1 MAGLYRLVQ
10 WDANKRR
17 YDLAIGAGVV
27 ASVAAFAGTTALS
40 NPGLTAE
47 TIIIRATAITALAL
61 LHIILVIGPL
71 ARLDARFLPLLYN
84 RRHLGVT
91 TFLVAL
97 VHGAFS
103 TLQFHGFGV
112 VNPLVSVLAAYGI
125 DYAPGLADAPRLLPF
140 EVFGVVAL
148 VGLFLLAATSH
159 DFWLKHLGATIWKSL
174 HQLVYLVYGLALAHV
189 ALGAWQSER
198 GPALPVLMA
207 VGFVVVVGLHLA
219 AAQREGRVDAAL
231 SPMADGDGFVDVA
244 ATGELIEGRARVVV
258 VGGERIALW
267 LHGGRTFATSNVC
280 RHQGGPL
287 GEGRVLDGCV
297 TCPWHGW
304 NYRVEDGVSP
314 PPFHER
320 VTTYRTRVAD
330 GRVRV
335 HPNPNPLG
343 QREEGAALAMEDAR

>member
-1 MAGLYRLVQ
+1 MAGPYRLVQ

-17 YDLAIGAGVV
+17 YDLAIGAVVV
-27 ASVAAFAGTTALS
+27 ASVAAFAGTTALA

-47 TIIIRATAITALAL
+47 TLIIRATAITAVAL
-61 LHIILVIGPL
+61 LHVILAIGPL

-97 VHGAFS
+97 VHGAFA

-112 VNPLVSVLAAYGI
+112 VNPLVSVFAAYGI
-125 DYAPGLADAPRLLPF
+125 DYAPGLANVPRLLPF
-140 EVFGVVAL
+140 EVFGLVAL

-174 HQLVYLVYGLALAHV
+174 HQLVYLVYGLVLAHV

-198 GPALPVLMA
+198 GAALPVLMGA
-207 VGFVVVVGLHLA
+207 GFVAVVGLHLA
-219 AAQREGRVDAAL
+219 AAWREARTDAAA
-231 SPMADGDGFVDVA
+231 SPAADTDGFVDVA
-244 ATGELIEGRARVVV
+244 AAGDLAEGCARVVV
-258 VGGERIALW
+258 GGGERIALW
-267 LHGGRTFATSNVC
+267 RHGGRAFATSNVC

-287 GEGRVLDGCV
+287 GEGRMVDGCV

-320 VTTYRTRVAD
+320 VTTYRVRVAN
-330 GRVRV
+330 GRVGV
-335 HPNPNPLG
+335 HPAPNALG
-343 QREEGAALAMEDAR
+343 HREEGAALATEGTP